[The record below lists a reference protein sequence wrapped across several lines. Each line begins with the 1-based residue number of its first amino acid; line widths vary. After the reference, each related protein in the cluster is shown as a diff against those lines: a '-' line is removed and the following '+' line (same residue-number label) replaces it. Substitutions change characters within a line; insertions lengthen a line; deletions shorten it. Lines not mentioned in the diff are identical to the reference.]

1 MAPSR
6 LLHLPKALWLAAAI
20 VVALPLWTFLPA
32 TEMGFVRFD
41 DPGYITENVV
51 VQSGINL
58 RSVVWSLITFH
69 MANWH
74 PVTWWSYLIDFEI
87 HGLDAGG
94 FHLTSVVW
102 HAATALML
110 LLALHRLTGSVW
122 ASCCA
127 VLLFAVH
134 PLRLESVVWI
144 SERKDVLSGFFFALA
159 LWLYAGDRSSRWWMP
174 RVALAMALGL
184 ASKPIVVI
192 LPVVLLALDF
202 WPLQRW
208 APGRSSLAQLGR
220 LVLEKRSLIAL
231 SAVSCVL
238 TIASQHSVG
247 ALAATTGIPL
257 GVRITNAAN
266 STVAYLGSLLWP
278 SDARVYYCFPDLSAI
293 DTVFHVAVLA
303 LVSAGA
309 WLLRSR
315 APAVLAGWVW
325 YLVALLPVIGLLQ
338 VGGQA
343 RADRYTYLPSI
354 GIALAITFGLR
365 SLLARWR
372 ASTVIAAAV
381 MSGITIAAVTQ
392 ARELLPTWRDSIT
405 LFSRAVAV
413 DPGCA
418 WSLARLAMAEWR
430 EGHYDRALPALE
442 QAATVDP
449 YDPHTQS
456 WLALL
461 YSHFERH
468 EEALEASARAL
479 ALAPPMAKLHRD
491 AALVTWRAGR
501 RPQAA
506 LHLLAAIALEPR
518 PLDTYGQLAVRIGE
532 GLDQA
537 TLEQAIARF
546 PDPEDRGRLALLLPQ
561 PDASPPASS
570 GLSPEGT
577 AMVQRAWRET
587 KP

>member
-1 MAPSR
+1 MAHSPLVR
-6 LLHLPKALWLAAAI
+6 QTKALWLAAAI

-32 TEMGFVRFD
+32 TDMGFVEFD

-74 PVTWWSYLIDFEI
+74 PVTWWSYLIDFELY
-87 HGLDAGG
+87 GLDPAG
-94 FHLTSVVW
+94 FHLTSVIW
-102 HAATALML
+102 HAVTALVL
-110 LLALHRLTGSVW
+110 LLALRRLTGSVW

-174 RVALAMALGL
+174 RIALVMALGL

-208 APGRSSLAQLGR
+208 APGCGNLAQLGR

-231 SAVSCVL
+231 SAASCLL
-238 TIASQHSVG
+238 TIASQHSAG

-257 GVRITNAAN
+257 GVRLTNAAN
-266 STVAYLGSLLWP
+266 SAVAYLGSLLWP
-278 SDARVYYCFPDLSAI
+278 VDARIYYCFPDLTRGETA
-293 DTVFHVAVLA
+293 FHVAILL
-303 LVSAGA
+303 LVSFGA
-309 WLLRSR
+309 WRLRSR
-315 APAVLAGWVW
+315 APAVLAGWVF

-354 GIALAITFGLR
+354 GIAIAITFGLR
-365 SLLARWR
+365 SLVTRRR
-372 ASTVIAAAV
+372 AGSVIAAV
-381 MSGITIAAVTQ
+381 TMSAITIAAVAQ
-392 ARELLPTWRDSIT
+392 ARELLPTWRDSTT

-430 EGHYDRALPALE
+430 EGEHERALPTLE
-442 QAATVDP
+442 RAAAVDP

-456 WLALL
+456 ALALL

-468 EEALEASARAL
+468 EEALAASARAL
-479 ALAPPMAKLHRD
+479 SLAPPMAKLHRD
-491 AALVTWRAGR
+491 AAVVAWRAGR
-501 RPQAA
+501 RPQAS
-506 LHLLAAIALEPR
+506 LHLLAAISLEPR
-518 PLDTYGQLAVRIGE
+518 VLETYDQLAVRIGE
-532 GLDQA
+532 GLDTA
-537 TLEQAIARF
+537 TVEAAIARF
-546 PDPEDRGRLALLLPQ
+546 PDPLEREVLSLLLPQ
-561 PDASPPASS
+561 PETTPGTLT
-570 GLSPEGT
+570 GLSPEGVT
-577 AMVQRAWRET
+577 TVQRAWRGAT
-587 KP
+587 S